1 MARRYSSRKTGPAY
15 KVDVAEFTLFTRLTE
30 SGQLRTGPTFSCRR
44 FELYTKS
51 ATRTFLMHAGP
62 RRWGSK
68 NNAIIS
74 AVAAMPPKRAFVI
87 MPFSPTLSEK
97 DWAEVFENVFKP
109 ALEECGYECSRAET
123 SRGSLIASILE
134 GLVEADLVL
143 ADVTDR
149 NANVFY
155 ELGVRH
161 SLRRGTIIVSNGTEH
176 VPSDLRGY
184 WFLTYGLRPAEVI
197 KFKAEIK
204 RLVREFE
211 DKPQR
216 SDSPVSDYLDRVQLS
231 TSRQINHDNVKKLG
245 ALLTELSG
253 NELAIR
259 QYLSTEEPQLYSL
272 GCLQLLL
279 QTRYVDVGPE
289 LLKATYELDYKLEL
303 LKSDRQGRETAT
315 AALEEIEIVA
325 QGISGIRQRIVKGDF
340 AEPAEASMMLWSPR
354 ESQDRPSQHLHP
366 ADELSESEQQARD
379 EGAYYSSVDPPPE
392 HDYSMIVDVPAYFC
406 ASCGSPNSSGT
417 SACPLCGKALGSK
430 P

>member
-1 MARRYSSRKTGPAY
+1 MYICRTPGFKEIRLHSLNQLSRLKSAGRGAIPKGLLRLKTRELTAAQFDLSFGRCPPDEQWLADIGSRKTGPAY

-30 SGQLRTGPTFSCRR
+30 SGQLRTGPAFSCRR

-184 WFLTYGLRPAEVI
+184 WFLAYGLRPAEVI
-197 KFKAEIK
+197 TFKAEIK

-216 SDSPVSDYLDRVQLS
+216 SDSPVSDIWTAS
-231 TSRQINHDNVKKLG
+231 
-245 ALLTELSG
+245 
-253 NELAIR
+253 
-259 QYLSTEEPQLYSL
+259 
-272 GCLQLLL
+272 
-279 QTRYVDVGPE
+279 VDVR
-289 LLKATYELDYKLEL
+289 
-303 LKSDRQGRETAT
+303 SGRSITT
-315 AALEEIEIVA
+315 
-325 QGISGIRQRIVKGDF
+325 
-340 AEPAEASMMLWSPR
+340 
-354 ESQDRPSQHLHP
+354 
-366 ADELSESEQQARD
+366 
-379 EGAYYSSVDPPPE
+379 
-392 HDYSMIVDVPAYFC
+392 
-406 ASCGSPNSSGT
+406 T
-417 SACPLCGKALGSK
+417 
-430 P
+430 